1 MMNMV
6 REDGV
11 LNTCTL
17 PERFDSCKEGRT
29 ERVSVGREEGSQ
41 RLSGIQE
48 GIPMAAVIPL
58 KELEQQEIR
67 KALSLYGV
75 STSGKKQAAS
85 RLGIS
90 LATLY
95 RKLEEYGLS

>member
-1 MMNMV
+1 
-6 REDGV
+6 
-11 LNTCTL
+11 
-17 PERFDSCKEGRT
+17 
-29 ERVSVGREEGSQ
+29 
-41 RLSGIQE
+41 
-48 GIPMAAVIPL
+48 MAAVIPL

-95 RKLEEYGLS
+95 RKLEEYSIS